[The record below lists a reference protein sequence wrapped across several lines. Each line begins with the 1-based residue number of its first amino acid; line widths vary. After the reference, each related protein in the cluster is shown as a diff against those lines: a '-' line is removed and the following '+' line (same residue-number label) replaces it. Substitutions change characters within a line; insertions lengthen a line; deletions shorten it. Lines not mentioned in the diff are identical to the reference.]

1 MRSQLK
7 DHGFKTQSEL
17 LILSRYS
24 CLSLGAEPPAS
35 QSLDFVFSDIML
47 YFLSIVQRK
56 GPEENHGED
65 TESPLILQT
74 VFWKVVNES
83 KTLLGQ

>member
-1 MRSQLK
+1 MGSR
-7 DHGFKTQSEL
+7 HN
-17 LILSRYS
+17 LSCSFSAGTPAYPWV
-24 CLSLGAEPPAS
+24 LSPLAS

-83 KTLLGQ
+83 KTLLGR